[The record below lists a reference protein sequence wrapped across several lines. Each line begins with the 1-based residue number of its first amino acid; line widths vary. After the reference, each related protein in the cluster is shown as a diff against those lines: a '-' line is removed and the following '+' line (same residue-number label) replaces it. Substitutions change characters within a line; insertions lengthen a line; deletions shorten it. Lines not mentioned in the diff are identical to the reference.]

1 MSVYVSCNI
10 SFNHHTMKCTFFPE
24 NYSSIVNA
32 SWTDRKKAENI
43 PLAYMLDFI
52 AELHG
57 ISSSTNLH
65 LGSSLVSFLFQSCSD
80 SIVLK
85 EKIKLLMFGKGN
97 TALELCSCHTL
108 GWSCCKKSY
117 NEDENFL
124 VSDIET
130 LQWNYREM
138 LLVCPTTPFL
148 LSDTQ
153 SWNLIITNFTVSWVS
168 VSNYCSWST
177 LMQS

>member
-10 SFNHHTMKCTFFPE
+10 SFNHHTMKCTFFLK

-108 GWSCCKKSY
+108 GWSCCKKKAIMRMKT
-117 NEDENFL
+117 FL
-124 VSDIET
+124 SVTLKPCSET
-130 LQWNYREM
+130 TEKCCWFVQPHPSCSLILNRE
-138 LLVCPTTPFL
+138 T
-148 LSDTQ
+148 
-153 SWNLIITNFTVSWVS
+153 
-168 VSNYCSWST
+168 
-177 LMQS
+177 